1 MAVGAEHDEDVVEGV
16 EQHHLRRDAHHL
28 RKRVVQ
34 LGVPRVKPDLRS
46 NKRKVNP
53 VQQWIFQFC

>member
-28 RKRVVQ
+28 SERVVQ

-46 NKRKVNP
+46 NERKT
-53 VQQWIFQFC
+53 QIL